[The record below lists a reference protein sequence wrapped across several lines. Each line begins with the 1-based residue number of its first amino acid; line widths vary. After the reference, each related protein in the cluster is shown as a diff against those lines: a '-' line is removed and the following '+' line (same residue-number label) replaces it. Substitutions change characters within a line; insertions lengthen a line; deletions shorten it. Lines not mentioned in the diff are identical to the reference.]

1 MRPIGTWL
9 LLLGLAGC
17 AALPSPPVAVETFLL
32 SVPYPGPRGGAGP
45 LLLVTMPKATAGF
58 ERSGIA
64 YRRSP
69 ARLDYYAESEWAD
82 EPARLLE
89 PLLVAAIEASGGFEA
104 VVSMNTGIGAALRLD
119 TEILRL
125 DHDLVGSPGRGRV
138 SLRARLI
145 DVARGRV
152 LATRVF
158 DASVPS
164 LSDDAEGAVA
174 AINSALARVL
184 GQVVALCLDSTH

>member
-1 MRPIGTWL
+1 
-9 LLLGLAGC
+9 LGLAGC
-17 AALPSPPVAVETFLL
+17 AALPSPPVAVQTFLL
-32 SVPYPGPRGGAGP
+32 SVPYTGPRGGVGP
-45 LLLVTMPKATAGF
+45 LLLVTMPRATAGY
-58 ERSGIA
+58 ERPGIA

-69 ARLDYYAESEWAD
+69 TRLDYYAESEWAD

-104 VVSMNTGIGAALRLD
+104 VVSMDTGIGAALRLD

-164 LSDDAEGAVA
+164 PSDNAEGAVA

-184 GQVVALCLDSTH
+184 GQVVALCLDSD